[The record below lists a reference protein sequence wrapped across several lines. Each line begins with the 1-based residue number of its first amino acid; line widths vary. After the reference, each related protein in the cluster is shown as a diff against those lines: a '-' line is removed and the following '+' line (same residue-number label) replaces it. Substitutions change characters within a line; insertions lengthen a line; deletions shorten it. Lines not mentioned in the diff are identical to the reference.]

1 MLNGLFCIEPE
12 RVTMYISGPV
22 TGKDFVNRK
31 TMLDALRRYAGD
43 RQYCCLIGLRRT
55 GKTSLMIKTMEH
67 LPPEWVSGY
76 FNVQTSIAVPEQFA
90 ITYVGSILF
99 WVLHRQGLVAET
111 TQPHFYDLHYVQ
123 RQALLLEDR
132 SVSRYLLDMADALD
146 RREVNYNQVLTQA
159 FSFPQIL
166 SEAMNRPLAL
176 FIDEFQDVVQM
187 DAYGLDSLKIFRSV
201 TQMQTEVWYCLAGSS
216 IYRLNQVVNSQDSPL
231 FGQYKTFTVGHFG
244 LDAAGELAA
253 QQAGEPL
260 PEPVLRL
267 LYHFTGGFPFYL
279 AVLAGTTVA
288 IARREGRPVDE
299 ETFILAIA
307 EEVAT
312 PGGTIAMHCRE
323 VFETRLLQA
332 TQSTVSRQIM
342 HYLAHNQPAK
352 AAAVGRAIGRSTDYA
367 RQILVRLVEGDL
379 LHVQKRRYA
388 ITDPILTF
396 WLARSYFDI
405 EINPLAM
412 INFAATKARL
422 VETLRREL
430 LPELKERAGLD
441 DGQTV

>member
-1 MLNGLFCIEPE
+1 
-12 RVTMYISGPV
+12 MYISGPV
-22 TGKDFVNRK
+22 TGENFVNRQEI
-31 TMLDALRRYAGD
+31 LNALRQHAED
-43 RQYCCLIGLRRT
+43 RQYCSLIGLRRT

-67 LPPEWVSGY
+67 LPPQWVSGY

-90 ITYVGSILF
+90 VTYVGSILF
-99 WVLHRQGLVAET
+99 WVLYRQGLVSET
-111 TQPHFYDLHYVQ
+111 TQPHFFDLHYVQ
-123 RQALLLEDR
+123 RQALLLDDQR
-132 SVSRYLLDMADALD
+132 VSRYLLDMADALD
-146 RREVNYNQVLTQA
+146 RREVNYTQVITQA

-166 SEAMNRPLAL
+166 SDALNRPLAI
-176 FIDEFQDVVQM
+176 FIDEFQEIVQM
-187 DAYGLDSLKIFRSV
+187 DAYGIDSLNVFRSI
-201 TQMQTEVWYCLAGSS
+201 TQMQTGVWYCLAGSS
-216 IYRLNQVVNSQDSPL
+216 IYRLNEVVNSQNSPL
-231 FGQYKTFTVGHFG
+231 FGQYKTFVVGQFDF
-244 LDAAGELAA
+244 DAACKLAA
-253 QQAGEPL
+253 HQAGEPL
-260 PEPVLRL
+260 SEPVMRL
-267 LYHFTGGFPFYL
+267 LYHFTSGYPFYL

-288 IARREGRPVDE
+288 IAHRENRPIDE
-299 ETFILAIA
+299 EAVILAIA

-352 AAAVGRAIGRSTDYA
+352 ASDVGRAIGRSTDYS

-388 ITDPILTF
+388 IADPILTF

-430 LPELKERAGLD
+430 LPALKEQAGFND
-441 DGQTV
+441 NPAN

>member
-1 MLNGLFCIEPE
+1 
-12 RVTMYISGPV
+12 MYISGPV
-22 TGKDFVNRK
+22 TGKNFVNREA
-31 TMLDALRRYAGD
+31 MLNALRQHAGN

-55 GKTSLMIKTMEH
+55 GKTSLMIKTMEY

-90 ITYVGSILF
+90 VTYVGSILF

-123 RQALLLEDR
+123 RQALLLDDR
-132 SVSRYLLDMADALD
+132 RLSRYLLDMADALD

-159 FSFPQIL
+159 FSFPQVL
-166 SEAMNRPLAL
+166 SDVLDRPLAL
-176 FIDEFQDVVQM
+176 FIDEFQDIVQM
-187 DAYGLDSLKIFRSV
+187 DAYGLDSLSIFRSI

-216 IYRLNQVVNSQDSPL
+216 IHRLNKVVNSQNSPL
-231 FGQYKTFTVGHFG
+231 YGQYKTFTVGQFD
-244 LDAAGELAA
+244 LDGARKLVI

-267 LYHFTGGFPFYL
+267 LYQFTGGYPFYL
-279 AVLAGTTVA
+279 AVLAGATAA
-288 IARREGRPVDE
+288 IARREGRPVDQ

-312 PGGTIAMHCRE
+312 PGGAIAMHCRD

-342 HYLAHNQPAK
+342 HYLAHNQPAR
-352 AAAVGRAIGRSTDYA
+352 AAVVGRAIGRSTDYA

-379 LHVQKRRYA
+379 LHVRRRSYA
-388 ITDPILTF
+388 IDDPILTF

-412 INFAATKARL
+412 INFAETRARL
-422 VETLRREL
+422 VEALRQEL
-430 LPELKERAGLD
+430 LPDLKEQAGFD
-441 DGQTV
+441 DNSSH

>member
-1 MLNGLFCIEPE
+1 
-12 RVTMYISGPV
+12 MYISGPV
-22 TGKDFVNRK
+22 TGDNFVNREE
-31 TMLDALRRYAGD
+31 MLNALRQNAED
-43 RQYCCLIGLRRT
+43 RQYSCLIGLRRT

-67 LPPEWVSGY
+67 LPREWFSGY

-90 ITYVGSILF
+90 VTYVGSILF
-99 WVLHRQGLVAET
+99 WVLHRQGLVSET
-111 TQPHFYDLHYVQ
+111 TQPHFFDLNYVQ

-132 SVSRYLLDMADALD
+132 STTRYLLDMADALD
-146 RREVNYNQVLTQA
+146 RREVNYNQVIGQA

-166 SEAMNRPLAL
+166 SDVLNHPLAI
-176 FIDEFQDVVQM
+176 FIDEFQDIVQM
-187 DAYGLDSLKIFRSV
+187 DAYGIDLLKVFRSI
-201 TQMQTEVWYCLAGSS
+201 TQMQTGVWYCLAGSS
-216 IYRLNQVVNSQDSPL
+216 IHRLNEVVNSEDSPL
-231 FGQYKTFTVGHFG
+231 FGQYKTFVVGRFD
-244 LDAAGELAA
+244 LDAARKLVT

-267 LYHFTGGFPFYL
+267 LYHFTGGYPFYT
-279 AVLAGTTVA
+279 AVLAGSIAA
-288 IARREGRPVDE
+288 IAQRQGRPVDE
-299 ETFILAIA
+299 ETLILAIA
-307 EEVAT
+307 EEIAT

-352 AAAVGRAIGRSTDYA
+352 AADVGRAIGRSTDYS

-379 LHVQKRRYA
+379 LHVQRRRYT

-422 VETLRREL
+422 VETLHQEL
-430 LPELKERAGLD
+430 LPALKAQAGLND
-441 DGQTV
+441 RSTH

>member
-1 MLNGLFCIEPE
+1 
-12 RVTMYISGPV
+12 MYISGPV
-22 TGKDFVNRK
+22 TGKNFVNRK
-31 TMLDALRRYAGD
+31 EILNALRGHATD
-43 RQYCCLIGLRRT
+43 RQYCSLIGLRRT
-55 GKTSLMIKTMEH
+55 GKTSLMIKTMEY

-90 ITYVGSILF
+90 VTYVGSILF
-99 WVLHRQGLVAET
+99 WVLHRQGLVSET
-111 TQPHFYDLHYVQ
+111 TQPHFFDLHYVQ
-123 RQALLLEDR
+123 RQALLLEDQR
-132 SVSRYLLDMADALD
+132 VSRYLLDMADALD
-146 RREVNYNQVLTQA
+146 RREVNYTQVITQA

-166 SEAMNRPLAL
+166 SDTLNCSLAI
-176 FIDEFQDVVQM
+176 FIDEFQDIVQM
-187 DAYGLDSLKIFRSV
+187 DAYGIDSLNIFRSI
-201 TQMQTEVWYCLAGSS
+201 TQMQTGVWYCLAGSS
-216 IYRLNQVVNSQDSPL
+216 IYRLNEVVNSEDSPL
-231 FGQYKTFTVGHFG
+231 FGQYKTFIVGQFDLH
-244 LDAAGELAA
+244 AARKLAA
-253 QQAGEPL
+253 HQAGEPL
-260 PEPVLRL
+260 SEPVMHL
-267 LYHFTGGFPFYL
+267 LYHFTGGYPFYL
-279 AVLAGTTVA
+279 AVLAGATVA
-288 IARREGRPVDE
+288 IARRENRPVDE
-299 ETFILAIA
+299 EAVILAIA

-312 PGGTIAMHCRE
+312 PGGAIAMHCRE

-352 AAAVGRAIGRSTDYA
+352 ASDVGRAIGRSTDYS

-422 VETLRREL
+422 VRTLRQEL
-430 LPELKERAGLD
+430 LPALKEQAGF
-441 DGQTV
+441 

>member
-1 MLNGLFCIEPE
+1 
-12 RVTMYISGPV
+12 MYISGPV
-22 TGKDFVNRK
+22 TGKDFVNRQELLS
-31 TMLDALRRYAGD
+31 TLRQHAAN
-43 RQYCCLIGLRRT
+43 RQYCSLIGLRRT
-55 GKTSLMIKTMEH
+55 GKTSLMIKTMEY
-67 LPPEWVSGY
+67 LPSEWVSGY

-90 ITYVGSILF
+90 VTYVGSILF
-99 WVLHRQGLVAET
+99 WVLHRQGLVEET
-111 TQPHFYDLHYVQ
+111 TQPHFFDLTYVQ
-123 RQALLLEDR
+123 RQALLLDDR

-146 RREVNYNQVLTQA
+146 RREVNYSQVISQA

-166 SEAMNRPLAL
+166 SDALDRSLAI
-176 FIDEFQDVVQM
+176 FIDEFQDIVQM
-187 DAYGLDSLKIFRSV
+187 DAYGIDSLKIFRSI
-201 TQMQTEVWYCLAGSS
+201 TQMQTGVWYCLAGSS
-216 IYRLNQVVNSQDSPL
+216 IYRLNEVVNSQDSPL
-231 FGQYKTFTVGHFG
+231 FGQYLTFVVGGFD
-244 LDAAGELAA
+244 LDAARDLAA

-260 PEPVLRL
+260 PEPVLHL
-267 LYHFTGGFPFYL
+267 VYHFTGGYPFYL
-279 AVLAGTTVA
+279 AVLAGSTVA
-288 IARREGRPVDE
+288 IARREGRPIDE
-299 ETFILAIA
+299 EAFILAIA

-312 PGGTIAMHCRE
+312 PGGAIAMHCRE

-352 AAAVGRAIGRSTDYA
+352 ASDVGRAIGRSTDYT

-379 LHVQKRRYA
+379 LHVQRRRYA

-422 VETLRREL
+422 VETLRQEL
-430 LPELKERAGLD
+430 LPTLKEQAGLSP
-441 DGQTV
+441 VPAS

>member
-1 MLNGLFCIEPE
+1 
-12 RVTMYISGPV
+12 MYISGPV
-22 TGKDFVNRK
+22 TGKNFVNRDEI
-31 TMLDALRRYAGD
+31 LNALRQHAGD

-55 GKTSLMIKTMEH
+55 GKTSLMIKTMER

-90 ITYVGSILF
+90 VTFVGSILF
-99 WVLHRQGLVAET
+99 WVLHRQGLVSET
-111 TQPHFYDLHYVQ
+111 TQPHFFDLNYVQ
-123 RQALLLEDR
+123 RQALLLEDQQ
-132 SVSRYLLDMADALD
+132 VSRYLLDMADALD
-146 RREVNYNQVLTQA
+146 RREVNYTQVLSQA

-166 SEAMNRPLAL
+166 SDVLDRSLAI
-176 FIDEFQDVVQM
+176 FIDEFQDIVQM
-187 DAYGLDSLKIFRSV
+187 DAYGIDSLKIFRSI
-201 TQMQTEVWYCLAGSS
+201 TQMQTGVWYCLAGSS
-216 IYRLNQVVNSQDSPL
+216 ISRLNDLVNSQGSPL
-231 FGQYKTFTVGHFG
+231 FGQYKTFTIGRFDP
-244 LDAAGELAA
+244 DAARMLAVL
-253 QQAGEPL
+253 QAGRSL

-267 LYHFTGGFPFYL
+267 LYNFTHGYPFYL
-279 AVLAGTTVA
+279 AVLAWATA
-288 IARREGRPVDE
+288 FIAQREGRPVDE
-299 ETFILAIA
+299 EAFILAIA

-323 VFETRLLQA
+323 VFETTLRQA

-352 AAAVGRAIGRSTDYA
+352 ASVVGRAIGRSTDYS

-379 LHVQKRRYA
+379 LHVRKRRYS

-412 INFAATKARL
+412 INFAQTKARL
-422 VETLRREL
+422 MDTLRQEL
-430 LPELKERAGLD
+430 LPTLKEEVGVN
-441 DGQTV
+441 DGPTL

>member
-1 MLNGLFCIEPE
+1 
-12 RVTMYISGPV
+12 MYISGPV
-22 TGKDFVNRK
+22 TGDNFVNREE
-31 TMLDALRRYAGD
+31 MLNALRQHADD

-55 GKTSLMIKTMEH
+55 GKTSLMIRTMEH

-90 ITYVGSILF
+90 VTYVGSILF
-99 WVLHRQGLVAET
+99 WVLHRQGLVSGT
-111 TQPHFYDLHYVQ
+111 TQPHFFDLNYVQ

-132 SVSRYLLDMADALD
+132 QVSRYLLDMADALD
-146 RREVNYNQVLTQA
+146 RREVNYTQVISQA
-159 FSFPQIL
+159 ASFPQIL
-166 SEAMNRPLAL
+166 SDALNHPLAI
-176 FIDEFQDVVQM
+176 FIDEFQDIVQM
-187 DAYGLDSLKIFRSV
+187 DAYGIDSLNIFRSI
-201 TQMQTEVWYCLAGSS
+201 TQMQTGVWYCLGGSS
-216 IYRLNQVVNSQDSPL
+216 IHRLNLVVNSQESPL
-231 FGQYKTFTVGHFG
+231 FGQYKTFTVGQFG
-244 LDAAGELAA
+244 LDAARKLVTK
-253 QQAGEPL
+253 QAGEPL

-267 LYHFTGGFPFYL
+267 LYHFTAGYPFYA
-279 AVLAGTTVA
+279 AVLAGATSA
-288 IARREGRPVDE
+288 IARREGRPIDE
-299 ETFILAIA
+299 DTFILAIA

-352 AAAVGRAIGRSTDYA
+352 ASVVGRAIGRSTDYA

-379 LHVQKRRYA
+379 LHVQKRRYT

-412 INFAATKARL
+412 INFAGTKARL
-422 VETLRREL
+422 VEALRQEL
-430 LPELKERAGLD
+430 LPALRDQAGLD
-441 DGQTV
+441 DEQNN